1 MTLLMAAW
9 INKYALL
16 ILTGI
21 VTFIAPIQE
30 TLFFVGMI
38 SVADFVTGLMK
49 AQKANN
55 VSSRKMINKLYAV
68 TGYFIGI
75 CIAHSLE
82 GYFGDA
88 IPMVKAV
95 VAIIALT
102 EIQSVR
108 ENIKE
113 ITGTDILSP
122 LTKIL
127 QRKTE
132 ENETN

>member
-1 MTLLMAAW
+1 MNNWL
-9 INKYALL
+9 NKYVIL
-16 ILTGI
+16 IVTGI
-21 VTFIAPIQE
+21 ITFISPIAD
-30 TLFFVGMI
+30 TLIFVGII
-38 SVADFVTGLMK
+38 SVFDFVTGIMK
-49 AQKANN
+49 AHKSGTI
-55 VSSRKMINKLYAV
+55 SSRRMINKLYAV
-68 TGYFIGI
+68 IGYFVGI
-75 CIAHSLE
+75 LISHLLE

-113 ITGTDILSP
+113 ISGTDILSP

-127 QRKTE
+127 QRKVG
-132 ENETN
+132 ENN

>member
-1 MTLLMAAW
+1 MNTW
-9 INKYALL
+9 VNKYAIL
-16 ILTGI
+16 IATGI
-21 VTFIAPIQE
+21 ITFISPIGE
-30 TLFFVGMI
+30 TLLFVGVI
-38 SVADFVTGLMK
+38 SVFDFITGIMK
-49 AQKANN
+49 AHKSST
-55 VSSRKMINKLYAV
+55 VSSRKMINKLYSI

-75 CIAHSLE
+75 CISHLLE

-113 ITGTDILSP
+113 ISGTDILSP

-127 QRKTE
+127 QRKIDE
-132 ENETN
+132 KN

>member
-1 MTLLMAAW
+1 MNTWL
-9 INKYALL
+9 NKYAILVATGL
-16 ILTGI
+16 I
-21 VTFIAPIQE
+21 TFIAPIHD
-30 TLFFVGMI
+30 TLIFVGVI
-38 SVADFVTGLMK
+38 SVFDFVTGVMK
-49 AQKANN
+49 AHKSGTI
-55 VSSRKMINKLYAV
+55 SSRKMINKLYAV
-68 TGYFIGI
+68 IGYLIGI
-75 CIAHSLE
+75 LISHLLE

-113 ITGTDILSP
+113 ISGTDILSP

-127 QRKTE
+127 QRKG
-132 ENETN
+132 NRVAIS

>member
-1 MTLLMAAW
+1 MKLLMAAW
-9 INKYALL
+9 FNKYGVL

-21 VTFIAPIQE
+21 VTYLAPIQE
-30 TLFFVGMI
+30 TMFFVGLI
-38 SVADFVTGLMK
+38 SIADFVTGIMK
-49 AQKANN
+49 AQK
-55 VSSRKMINKLYAV
+55 SRTITSRKMINKLYAV
-68 TGYFIGI
+68 IGYFIAI
-75 CIAHSLE
+75 LIAHSLE

-113 ITGTDILSP
+113 ITGTDVMSP

>member
-1 MTLLMAAW
+1 MNNWLNKYVILIVTGIITFISPIADTLL
-9 INKYALL
+9 
-16 ILTGI
+16 
-21 VTFIAPIQE
+21 
-30 TLFFVGMI
+30 FVGII
-38 SVADFVTGLMK
+38 SVFDFVTGIMK
-49 AQKANN
+49 AHKSGTI
-55 VSSRKMINKLYAV
+55 SSRRMINKLYAV
-68 TGYFIGI
+68 IGYFVGI
-75 CIAHSLE
+75 LISHLLE

-113 ITGTDILSP
+113 ISGTDILSP

-127 QRKTE
+127 QRKVD
-132 ENETN
+132 ENN

>member
-1 MTLLMAAW
+1 MIAW
-9 INKYALL
+9 ANKYWMLV
-16 ILTGI
+16 ITGVI
-21 VTFIAPIQE
+21 TFLAPIQE

-38 SVADFVTGLMK
+38 SVADFVTGVIK
-49 AQKANN
+49 AQKAGN
-55 VSSRKMINKLYAV
+55 VNSRKMVNKLYAV
-68 TGYFIGI
+68 VGYFIGI
-75 CIAHSLE
+75 LIAHSLE

-113 ITGTDILSP
+113 ISGTDILSP
-122 LTKIL
+122 LTKFL
-127 QRKTE
+127 QRKQE
-132 ENETN
+132 DVESN

>member
-1 MTLLMAAW
+1 MNNWL
-9 INKYALL
+9 NKYVIL
-16 ILTGI
+16 IVTGI
-21 VTFIAPIQE
+21 ITFISPIAD
-30 TLFFVGMI
+30 TLIFVGII
-38 SVADFVTGLMK
+38 SVFDFVTGIMK
-49 AQKANN
+49 AHKSGTI
-55 VSSRKMINKLYAV
+55 SSRRMINKLYAV
-68 TGYFIGI
+68 IGYFVGI
-75 CIAHSLE
+75 LISHLLE

-113 ITGTDILSP
+113 ISGTDILSP

-127 QRKTE
+127 QRKVD
-132 ENETN
+132 ENN